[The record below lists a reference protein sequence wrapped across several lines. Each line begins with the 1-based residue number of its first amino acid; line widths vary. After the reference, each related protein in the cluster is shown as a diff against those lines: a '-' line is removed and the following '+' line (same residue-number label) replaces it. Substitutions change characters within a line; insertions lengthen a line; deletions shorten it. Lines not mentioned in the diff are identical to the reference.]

1 MARRRKGA
9 IKTRCDGCSAR
20 ANVHRQFV
28 SLMAFVCSLIGAA
41 FAASAVATA
50 QTSVSPPGRLLA
62 SNCAQCHGTT
72 DTSPGFERLTGKSAS
87 KLLKELRKYQ
97 SGAEGEGIMTRHAM
111 GYTEEQLR
119 QLVQWLSQQ
128 R

>member
-1 MARRRKGA
+1 MERGRDQGTRMSSECRCAGTTIRRWVGTAGGA
-9 IKTRCDGCSAR
+9 MGI
-20 ANVHRQFV
+20 
-28 SLMAFVCSLIGAA
+28 L
-41 FAASAVATA
+41 FAASTVLHA
-50 QTSVSPPGRLLA
+50 QTAVSPPGRLLA

-72 DTSPGFERLTGKSAS
+72 DTAPGFDRLTGKSAN
-87 KLLKELRKYQ
+87 KLLKELREYQ

-119 QLVQWLSQQ
+119 QLAQWLSQQ